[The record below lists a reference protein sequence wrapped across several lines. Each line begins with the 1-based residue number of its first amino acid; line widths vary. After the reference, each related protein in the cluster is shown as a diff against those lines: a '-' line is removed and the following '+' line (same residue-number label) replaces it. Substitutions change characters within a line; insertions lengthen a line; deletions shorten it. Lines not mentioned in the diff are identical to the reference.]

1 MAIYYLSTTGND
13 GNPGVSPSQPI
24 KTFNRLSQLMQA
36 GDIAYIAPGTYPVSV
51 HGKFSP
57 INTTP
62 ITDAGQMQIIGDTTG
77 QIFGVSAGDVVIDC
91 TGNYNI
97 VNISNVWTG
106 RLVLKGLKFTNLS
119 ITAQSQQGGILF
131 VPSSNPNAV
140 QIYFD
145 SCVFPSLQNSAS
157 ANIDGLLGYF
167 YFSNSNSQFVI
178 KGCTIGLGTTTAYNT
193 PLFTLS
199 SGITNNV
206 DTGTSATNHH
216 VKIINTTIYQEEGAT
231 LPGYYHRIFNIGY
244 NYYGASYV
252 SSIGQLRI
260 LLKGVTIRPKSTD
273 IYFKG
278 SFTEFAYGAIAFD
291 IEDSNINIYNINS
304 WVRNNTSLA
313 MVINVRRSVLKA
325 NSYGFLAFTSLNIQ
339 FSKIVVGSGS
349 FSCNNTAISVTV
361 EKSFFVNQSGASPDI
376 NTAGS
381 YGTFVALDTVF
392 SGFRHFDCGNPS
404 KNATFKRCL
413 FVNCGGVQGT
423 GAADYLFYSTHFTT
437 IITDCI
443 ALKLPS
449 GYTLMYVAGTSTDN
463 TLLHNI
469 ITNNNNITG
478 TSGYIISQLNVQT
491 ISSNLQERTN
501 LPLPDVVVPE
511 MDNPITGT
519 KSALIPVACIGR
531 GRFRVLL
538 EGGRSNSINLT
549 IQKSWT
555 GGKVEFWIENTKLNA
570 TVNDNTAAQNI
581 TLTYTPPK
589 TGIYELEIFGYDG
602 VSQTTFTNSYQPNYI
617 KVDAVSVV

>member
-24 KTFNRLSQLMQA
+24 KTFTRLSQLMQA

-51 HGKFSP
+51 HGKFNP
-57 INTTP
+57 INNTP

-77 QIFGVSAGDVVIDC
+77 QIFSVPAGDVIIDC
-91 TGNYNI
+91 TSNYNI
-97 VNISNVWTG
+97 ISISSVWTG
-106 RLVLKGLKFTNLS
+106 RLVFKGLKFTNLS
-119 ITAQSQQGGILF
+119 ITAQTQQGGILY
-131 VPSSNPNAV
+131 VPNANNGAV

-145 SCVFPSLQNSAS
+145 SCVFPSLQNSVS
-157 ANIDGLLGYF
+157 AHIDGLLGYF
-167 YFSNSNSQFVI
+167 YFNNSNSQLVI
-178 KGCTIGLGTTTAYNT
+178 KDCTIGLGTTTAYNT
-193 PLFTLS
+193 PLFTLHS
-199 SGITNNV
+199 NILNNV
-206 DTGTSATNHH
+206 DTATSMTNHH
-216 VKIINTTIYQEEGAT
+216 VKIINTTIYQEEGAS
-231 LPGYYHRIFNIGY
+231 LPGMYHRIFSIGY
-244 NYYGASYV
+244 NNNGATYTG
-252 SSIGQLRI
+252 IGQLRI

-273 IYFKG
+273 THFKG
-278 SFTEFAYGAIAFD
+278 VFADYAYGVLTFD
-291 IEDSNINIYNINS
+291 IEDSNINIYSIDI
-304 WVRNNTSLA
+304 WARNGVSLA

-325 NSYGFLAFTSLNIQ
+325 NTYAFPLFTSLNIQ
-339 FSKIVVGSGS
+339 LSKIVVGGGH
-349 FSCNNTAISVTV
+349 FSCNSVAVSATI
-361 EKSFFVNQSGASPDI
+361 EKSFFVNLSGASPVI
-376 NTAGS
+376 LTASS

-392 SGFRHFDCGNPS
+392 SGFQHLDCANAT
-404 KNATFKRCL
+404 KNTTFKRCL

-423 GAADYLFYSTHFTT
+423 GATDYLFYYTTFTT
-437 IITDCI
+437 IVIDCI

-449 GYTLMYVAGTSTDN
+449 GNTLIYVSGASTDN
-463 TLLHNI
+463 TLMHNVI
-469 ITNNNNITG
+469 ANNTSITG
-478 TSGYIISQLNVQT
+478 TSGYAINYRNLQS

-531 GRFRVLL
+531 GKFRVLL

-555 GGKVEFWIENTKLNA
+555 GGKVEFWIENTKLTA
-570 TVNDNTAAQNI
+570 TVNDNTSAQNI

-589 TGIYELEIFGYDG
+589 TGIYELEIFGYDA
-602 VSQTTFTNSYQPNYI
+602 VSQTSFTNNYQPNYI

>member
-1 MAIYYLSTTGND
+1 MAIYYLSATGND

-24 KTFNRLSQLMQA
+24 KTFTRLSQLMQA

-57 INTTP
+57 INNTA

-77 QIFGVSAGDVVIDC
+77 QIFGVPAGDVIIDC

-97 VNISNVWTG
+97 INISSSWTG
-106 RLVLKGLKFTNLS
+106 RIVFKGLKFTNLS
-119 ITAQSQQGGILF
+119 ITAQSQQGGILY
-131 VPSSNPNAV
+131 VPSNTNAV

-145 SCVFPSLQNSAS
+145 SCVFPSLQNSVS
-157 ANIDGLLGYF
+157 AHIDGLLGYF
-167 YFSNSNSQFVI
+167 SFNNSNSQLVI
-178 KGCTIGLGTTTAYNT
+178 KDCTIGLGTTTAYNT
-193 PLFTLS
+193 PLFTLHS
-199 SGITNNV
+199 SITTNV
-206 DTGTSATNHH
+206 DTATSMTNHH

-231 LPGYYHRIFNIGY
+231 LPGNYHRIFSIGY
-244 NYYGASYV
+244 NNNGASYTG
-252 SSIGQLRI
+252 IGQLRI
-260 LLKGVTIRPKSTD
+260 LLRGVTIRPKSTD
-273 IYFKG
+273 TYFKG
-278 SFTEFAYGAIAFD
+278 VFADYAYGVLTFD
-291 IEDSNINIYNINS
+291 IEDSNINIYSIDTWN
-304 WVRNNTSLA
+304 RNGVSLA
-313 MVINVRRSVLKA
+313 MVINIRRSVLKA
-325 NSYGFLAFTSLNIQ
+325 NTYAFPPFTSLNIQ
-339 FSKIVVGSGS
+339 LSKFVVGVGH
-349 FSCNNTAISVTV
+349 FSCNSSSVSVTI
-361 EKSFFVNQSGASPDI
+361 EKSFFVNQSGTSPYI
-376 NTAGS
+376 ITTGV
-381 YGTFVALDTVF
+381 YGTFIALDTVF
-392 SGFRHFDCGNPS
+392 SGFQHLDCSNSS
-404 KNATFKRCL
+404 KNVTFKRCL

-423 GAADYLFYSTHFTT
+423 GAGDNLFYYTHYTT
-437 IITDCI
+437 IIIDCI

-449 GYTLMYVAGTSTDN
+449 GNTLMYVNGTSTDN
-463 TLLHNI
+463 TLLHDI
-469 ITNNNNITG
+469 ITNNANITG
-478 TSGYIISQLNVQT
+478 TSGYVINQRNVQA

-555 GGKVEFWIENTKLNA
+555 GGKVEFWIENTKLTA

-602 VSQTTFTNSYQPNYI
+602 VSQTSFTNNYQPNYI